1 MTVAVTAC
9 AGHDSQ
15 LGQQRRER
23 LIPVCRGSIEAQRG
37 EEIAPGHM
45 VSQKMELG
53 F

>member
-1 MTVAVTAC
+1 MTVALTSC
-9 AGHDSQ
+9 AGHNSKDKSTVNDI
-15 LGQQRRER
+15 L
-23 LIPVCRGSIEAQRG
+23 VYRGSIEAQRG

>member
-23 LIPVCRGSIEAQRG
+23 LIPVYRGSTEAQRG

-45 VSQKMELG
+45 VSQKMEFG